1 MSTWQD
7 DSDEEDYMGEEEEED
22 DDEDNEDDEQDE
34 EEGTKCQNFYYFCYI
49 LFTFQILKLIL
60 HSNPLRTEINRDI
73 PGTEIIGMK
82 VQ

>member
-34 EEGTKCQNFYYFCYI
+34 EEGTKCRELLFLLHTIYISNFKADV
-49 LFTFQILKLIL
+49 TF
-60 HSNPLRTEINRDI
+60 
-73 PGTEIIGMK
+73 
-82 VQ
+82 